1 MRVMRVNVDTEP
13 PASFFSS
20 LRATAIGLSIGATL
34 VVGLLTYNWLAQ
46 RLTPDPSTAP
56 ACYGLERATYTPP
69 RDATIPLRGAHAR
82 DGTSIDQRRD
92 ESYRVTEAETTCN
105 VTECST
111 EAAKKYRSAWFWY
124 LSSRLTHTRRLDMDY
139 GQLGLRRAA
148 EIYSEPI
155 DIQLEKGLRERYR
168 AGVFRINDFTQNR
181 DAIAI
186 LVLKGGAALR
196 PCRKVDV
203 AS

>member
-1 MRVMRVNVDTEP
+1 MRVMRVNVEKES

-20 LRATAIGLSIGATL
+20 LRAASIGLSIGATI
-34 VVGLLTYNWLAQ
+34 VVGLLTYNWLGQ
-46 RLTPDPSTAP
+46 RFVSDPSQAP
-56 ACYGLERATYTPP
+56 ACYGLEHATYTPP
-69 RDATIPLRGAHAR
+69 RDATIPLRGARAR

-92 ESYRVTEAETTCN
+92 ESYRLIESETTCK
-105 VTECST
+105 VTACSP
-111 EAAKKYRSAWFWY
+111 EASKQYRSAWFWY
-124 LSSRLTHTRRLDMDY
+124 LSSRLRHTRRLDMEY

-155 DIQLEKGLRERYR
+155 DVQLEKGLRDRYR

-181 DAIAI
+181 DAVAI

-196 PCRKVDV
+196 PCRKADV